1 MRWLVVAVIFVVV
14 FGVFST
20 VYAAAAKRNE
30 VRVLPKWV
38 WVLMCAFIPLV
49 GGLLYLTLG
58 RPIGPTP
65 PMKRGP
71 QTKVVAP
78 DDDPNFLRDLK
89 RKLDEDKPAEDK
101 PAEDRPAA
109 GPEAASENKPE
120 ADSATDLTAD
130 STEKPEDDSP
140 EAGSGKN

>member
-1 MRWLVVAVIFVVV
+1 MRWVVVAVIFVVV

-30 VRVLPKWV
+30 VRVLPKWL
-38 WVLMCAFIPLV
+38 WVLMCAFIPIV

-58 RPIGPTP
+58 RPLGPAGPT
-65 PMKRGP
+65 RLGP

-89 RKLDEDKPAEDK
+89 RKLNQD
-101 PAEDRPAA
+101 
-109 GPEAASENKPE
+109 KPE
-120 ADSATDLTAD
+120 ATPEA
-130 STEKPEDDSP
+130 KPEATP
-140 EAGSGKN
+140 EAKPNEESGEDTPEVGDSGKN